1 MAEIIRTAASAET
14 TNATRNQTFD
24 LATYYHNPNVEMII
38 DRAEICTH
46 KVDGV
51 QKNNGV
57 PVVYLKQGTAEHC
70 VYLRSFLKSRRDYK
84 DVDIVVKG
92 SFDDLVRTYRT
103 KTIGEMLDAINALKG
118 RKVRTTLTVY
128 KGINKNGDVQDIF
141 VNGYDLIEG

>member
-1 MAEIIRTAASAET
+1 MAEIVRTTASAET
-14 TNATRNQTFD
+14 TANARKQTFD
-24 LATYYHNPNVEMII
+24 LATYYHNPNIEMTIEL
-38 DRAEICTH
+38 AEITTH

-57 PVVYLKQGTAEHC
+57 PVVYFKQGETQHC

-84 DVDIVVKG
+84 DTDIVVKG

-141 VNGYDLIEG
+141 VNGYDLMPE